1 MYCNYI
7 NLSIQQK
14 WSVNTLQ
21 YLNKLFLVGRCF
33 TNENAVYAFLID
45 KIGNIGGADR
55 AAIEY
60 FDTRANFGA
69 MHFRNNFAYIN
80 SGGKRV
86 VRSVRRAGA
95 YRPHRLIR
103 HN

>member
-33 TNENAVYAFLID
+33 ANENAVYAFLID
-45 KIGNIGGADR
+45 KIGNVGSADR
-55 AAIEY
+55 TAIEH
-60 FDTRANFGA
+60 FDARANFGA

-86 VRSVRRAGA
+86 VRSIGNACA
-95 YRPHRLIR
+95 NRPYRLICY
-103 HN
+103 

>member
-55 AAIEY
+55 TAIEY

-80 SGGKRV
+80 GGGKRTV
-86 VRSVRRAGA
+86 WSIGNTCAN
-95 YRPHRLIR
+95 RPY
-103 HN
+103 